1 MRTDN
6 ERASTLRRI
15 VWVFP
20 ERESRRRAEMFEE
33 DWWIV
38 SEKVA
43 EELGMTWTPH
53 APDEIAVDYLDST
66 PRVYVAGQEVTPADT
81 LFITMLYSL
90 PYQATDVFNQYAIY
104 AVLEQCGFYLPSPPW
119 LSPIVQDKLATILF
133 LKDSPVPV
141 IPTVRIG
148 PGRDLGFHLHEPA
161 LRRVTFPAIVKPT
174 GWCAGWGVNLAKD
187 AEAVQGLLSLAQGGE
202 TPLAIQPY
210 LGPDTVDLRVYLV
223 DGEPHTVAQ
232 RSPAPEGYVGSL
244 GRDGR
249 AQYAPLPAELAEP
262 LKWFAAKIPIPY
274 LCVDFLFDGDR
285 YWFSEIEPDGG
296 IFCPDP
302 QSPTARE
309 RQRSIIEARFRAY
322 RRGHARWLDQR
333 AEEASHA

>member
-1 MRTDN
+1 MSADDATAN
-6 ERASTLRRI
+6 TLRRM

-20 ERESRRRAEMFEE
+20 ERESARRVQLFEDDFWHPYE
-33 DWWIV
+33 R
-38 SEKVA
+38 VA
-43 EELGMTWTPH
+43 EDLGMSWSRH
-53 APDEIAVDYLDST
+53 GPDDIAVDYLDGT
-66 PRVYVAGQEVTPADT
+66 PRTYLAGQEVTPADT
-81 LFITMLYSL
+81 LFVTMLYSL
-90 PYQATDVFNQYAIY
+90 PYQAMDVFNQYAIY

-133 LKDSPVPV
+133 LRDSPVPV

-161 LRRVTFPAIVKPT
+161 LRRVRFPAIVKPT
-174 GWCAGWGVNLAKD
+174 GWCAGWGVNLAHD
-187 AEAVQGLLSLAQGGE
+187 LEALQGLLSLAQGGE

-210 LGPDTVDLRVYLV
+210 LGPDTVDLRVYMV

-244 GRDGR
+244 GRDGQ
-249 AQYAPLPAELAEP
+249 AQYVQLPPELAEP
-262 LKWFAAKIPIPY
+262 LKWFAEKIPIPY

-285 YWFSEIEPDGG
+285 YWLSEIEPDGA

-302 QSPTARE
+302 HLPAVRE

-322 RRGHARWLDQR
+322 RRGHVRWLRQQV
-333 AEEASHA
+333 EGASHA